1 MMSLIRDLARY
12 GLGFWLFYH
21 LLVFALSHGA

>member
-1 MMSLIRDLARY
+1 MSLIRDLARY